1 MRVRILSVLI
11 AIMFS
16 ACSSADSTTPLS
28 SSLSDAAATETAI
41 ADSVAGL
48 FGATR
53 EAATVPLPISTF
65 EPLQQPE
72 LVAQMWLSAIMT
84 GDGLTVGRL
93 TCRAYQEDGST
104 ISGMMGMLPNILAAM
119 SDNLAAGSTVQL
131 DLSRARFEVLTYG
144 QETVVAL
151 SGTIGIAL
159 GGFYRENTLT
169 GAENPI
175 RMVYEDGIWKTCGF
189 WMS

>member
-1 MRVRILSVLI
+1 
-11 AIMFS
+11 MFS